1 MRLYESQ
8 VCLSSFATD
17 AASELDVLGH
27 DGDTLGVD
35 SAQVGV
41 FEETDEVS
49 FASLLEGHNGRALE
63 AEVSLE
69 ILGDFTNKTLE
80 WQFADE
86 KFSRFLVS
94 TDLTESDCSWPVTM
108 GFLDSSG
115 GRSRLPRSL
124 GGKLLT
130 RSLSSGRFTGCLL
143 GTCHLD

>member
-1 MRLYESQ
+1 M
-8 VCLSSFATD
+8 
-17 AASELDVLGH
+17 
-27 DGDTLGVD
+27 D

-69 ILGDFTNKTLE
+69 ILCDFTNKTLE

>member
-1 MRLYESQ
+1 M
-8 VCLSSFATD
+8 
-17 AASELDVLGH
+17 
-27 DGDTLGVD
+27 D

-69 ILGDFTNKTLE
+69 ILCDFTDKTLE

-143 GTCHLD
+143 GTCHVDRLNGSNKR